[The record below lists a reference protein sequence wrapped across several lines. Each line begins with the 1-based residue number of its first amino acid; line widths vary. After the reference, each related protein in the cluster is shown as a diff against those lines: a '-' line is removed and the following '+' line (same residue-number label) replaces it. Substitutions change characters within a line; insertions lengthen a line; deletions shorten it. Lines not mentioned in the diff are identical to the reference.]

1 MKKRLLTALV
11 AALMLLGACAAP
23 AVTMEADVTVP
34 TEDTAPEI
42 TTSPSPIKTTQ
53 PDEPLHAKTP
63 QPPEAQEPSETA
75 QPLNEPQ
82 QGAGQGTVRVR
93 PGDTLEQHTIPQLIK
108 AYDLSTS
115 EVKDAL
121 AGAQSKLIGSK
132 TKGFRR
138 MEGIIV
144 PGKYTVDGITLEQQ
158 ITLWIKEA
166 EERYDKLAS
175 AAGEKNSL
183 AAHEQLNLASIV
195 EWECLGLPF
204 ESEAAAAFLNRLR
217 DKAKLRSCATTE
229 YALGYS
235 RPYMTSA
242 DVATKNDYNTYQV
255 NGLPPGAIC
264 AVGDASL
271 RASIAKAADSQIYY
285 FFYDY
290 APNTMQFFA
299 KYEDFKAAATVST
312 SLFDET
318 FPDIGRY
325 DKLDRRAVFGTY

>member
-1 MKKRLLTALV
+1 MKKRLLIGLV
-11 AALMLLGACAAP
+11 VVLMLLGACAAP
-23 AVTMEADVTVP
+23 AVTVQTDMPEEETVAATTPSP
-34 TEDTAPEI
+34 T
-42 TTSPSPIKTTQ
+42 PIKTTQ
-53 PDEPLHAKTP
+53 PDEPPRPETQTSDAQP
-63 QPPEAQEPSETA
+63 QDTA
-75 QPLNEPQ
+75 QPTQQ
-82 QGAGQGTVRVR
+82 QGGGSGTVRVR
-93 PGDTLEQHTIPQLIK
+93 PGDTLEQHIIPQLTK
-108 AYDLSTS
+108 AYDISTS
-115 EVKDAL
+115 EIKDAL
-121 AGAQSKLIGSK
+121 ASAQSKLIGSK

-144 PGKYTVDGITLEQQ
+144 PGKYDLDGKTLEQQ
-158 ITLWIKEA
+158 IGSWIKEA
-166 EERYDKLAS
+166 EERYDKLA
-175 AAGEKNSL
+175 AAVGEKNSL
-183 AAHEQLNLASIV
+183 GESQQLNLSSIV

-242 DVATKNDYNTYQV
+242 DVATKNEYNTYQV
-255 NGLPPGAIC
+255 NGLPPGPIC

-271 RASIAKAADSQIYY
+271 RASIAKAVDSKIYY

-290 APNTMQFFA
+290 APNTMQFFVS
-299 KYEDFKAAATVST
+299 YEDFKAAANVST